1 MFIGRVDSGV
11 YQLLFILHILAVIVA
26 FAPAVVHPLM
36 GNRLRSDGAAVRSFS
51 VAASAATRTVY
62 LPALVLVGVLGFGLI
77 AVSDGAYEFSE
88 PWVGAAILLWLI
100 IAAVVGA
107 VILPAER
114 LLATGDAGGE
124 PKLRAGGGVVSLLLV
139 VVLFLMVVKP
149 G

>member
-1 MFIGRVDSGV
+1 MLIGRVDSGV
-11 YQLLFILHILAVIVA
+11 YQLLLILHIVAVIVA
-26 FAPAVVHPLM
+26 FAPTVAHPMLR
-36 GNRLRSDGAAVRSFS
+36 NRLRGDPAAGGLGAAMG
-51 VAASAATRTVY
+51 AANRTVY
-62 LPALVLVGVLGFGLI
+62 LPALVVVGVVGFGLV
-77 AVSDGAYEFSE
+77 AVSDGAYAFSK

-114 LLATGDAGGE
+114 LLAGGDASAE
-124 PKLRAGGGVVSLLLV
+124 RTVRAGGGAVSLLLL

>member
-1 MFIGRVDSGV
+1 MVIGRIDSGV
-11 YQLLFILHILAVIVA
+11 SQLLLILHIVAVIAA
-26 FAPAVVHPLM
+26 FAPTVAHPMLR
-36 GNRLRSDGAAVRSFS
+36 NRLRGDPAGGQGLAAAMGAAN
-51 VAASAATRTVY
+51 RTFY
-62 LPALVLVGVLGFGLI
+62 LPALMVVGVLGFGLV
-77 AVSDGAYEFSE
+77 AVSGGAYAFSD

-114 LLATGDAGGE
+114 LLAGGDASAE
-124 PKLRAGGGVVSLLLV
+124 RTVRAGGGAVNLLLL